1 MSTKEAYVEEHGCS
15 GSCSTCGEN
24 CEHKGIQKEKQNKKS
39 NIKKTIAVVSGKG
52 GVGKSFVTSLLA
64 SYLNKEGYNVGIL
77 DGDIVGPSI
86 PKSFNLHTRAYGD
99 EDQLIVPAVTK
110 SGIKIIST
118 NLMLEHEDDPI
129 IWRGA
134 LITSLMRQFYSTVA
148 WGELDVLLIDM
159 PPGTGDVTLTA
170 FQSIP
175 LDGIIIVTSPQDLVS
190 LIVKKAI
197 NMAKMMN
204 IPILGMV
211 ENMSYV
217 ECPDCHRKIEIYGKS
232 RLDDL
237 SKSTGI
243 EILGRLPIK
252 EGVSTL
258 VDSGNVECVELNE
271 IYGAVEKIKGLGI

>member
-86 PKSFNLHTRAYGD
+86 PKSFNLHTSAYGD

-134 LITSLMRQFYSTVA
+134 LITRF
-148 WGELDVLLIDM
+148 
-159 PPGTGDVTLTA
+159 
-170 FQSIP
+170 
-175 LDGIIIVTSPQDLVS
+175 
-190 LIVKKAI
+190 
-197 NMAKMMN
+197 
-204 IPILGMV
+204 
-211 ENMSYV
+211 
-217 ECPDCHRKIEIYGKS
+217 
-232 RLDDL
+232 
-237 SKSTGI
+237 
-243 EILGRLPIK
+243 
-252 EGVSTL
+252 
-258 VDSGNVECVELNE
+258 
-271 IYGAVEKIKGLGI
+271 

>member
-86 PKSFNLHTRAYGD
+86 PKSFNLHTSAYGD

-159 PPGTGDVTLTA
+159 PPGTGDVALIVI
-170 FQSIP
+170 QSLPIT
-175 LDGIIIVTSPQDLVS
+175 GMIMVSVPQDMIS
-190 LIVKKAI
+190 MIVAKGV
-197 NMAKMMN
+197 NMARKLNVN
-204 IPILGMV
+204 IFVVDHKVLLTLIPFI
-211 ENMSYV
+211 
-217 ECPDCHRKIEIYGKS
+217 C
-232 RLDDL
+232 
-237 SKSTGI
+237 STCG
-243 EILGRLPIK
+243 
-252 EGVSTL
+252 STCD
-258 VDSGNVECVELNE
+258 VCS
-271 IYGAVEKIKGLGI
+271 

>member
-86 PKSFNLHTRAYGD
+86 PKSFNLHTSAYGD

-159 PPGTGDVTLTA
+159 PPGTGDVTLTV
-170 FQSIP
+170 FQ
-175 LDGIIIVTSPQDLVS
+175 Q
-190 LIVKKAI
+190 
-197 NMAKMMN
+197 
-204 IPILGMV
+204 IPIDEIV
-211 ENMSYV
+211 IA
-217 ECPDCHRKIEIYGKS
+217 DKKINFNAEQQIDIG
-232 RLDDL
+232 
-237 SKSTGI
+237 GFC
-243 EILGRLPIK
+243 
-252 EGVSTL
+252 VSTFDYIFRWL
-258 VDSGNVECVELNE
+258 IRGDTLCEVTIPEK
-271 IYGAVEKIKGLGI
+271 EKIYIGN